1 MEGLRILCLL
11 SVLLMICWEGESGL
25 GGWASCTT
33 GSLVSHENALFSRPL
48 SGHSGHSIPHSA
60 TKLRCECKRAWIPSA
75 YHHFIPFS
83 FQLRFS
89 QRLSPSLVDN
99 TTHTSLL
106 PVQLN
111 HKIHHHISKL
121 TMFHHIHGYIKQST
135 IDGFVL

>member
-1 MEGLRILCLL
+1 MLRFVI
-11 SVLLMICWEGESGL
+11 
-25 GGWASCTT
+25 
-33 GSLVSHENALFSRPL
+33 VSHENALFSRHYL
-48 SGHSGHSIPHSA
+48 GILDTVQHIPHSA
-60 TKLRCECKRAWIPSA
+60 TKLRCECKRAWISSA
-75 YHHFIPFS
+75 YHQFIPSS

-89 QRLSPSLVDN
+89 QRPSPSLVDN